1 MLCATVASE
10 KKLTI
15 VFWTAGRG
23 DGPFGK
29 PAAGLVGR
37 GDVFELLWDSS
48 SSRSSSSSSSSS
60 SSCFYTTCVTSTSS
74 SESGPSQ
81 LLPELASSSTALMSI
96 LDIGVDRVPHG
107 SGSVARRLVER

>member
-1 MLCATVASE
+1 MASE

-15 VFWTAGRG
+15 VFWAAGRG

-29 PAAGLVGR
+29 PSAGLVGR

-60 SSCFYTTCVTSTSS
+60 FCCCTTCVTSTSS
-74 SESGPSQ
+74 SESEPSQ
-81 LLPELASSSTALMSI
+81 LLPELASTSTALMSV